1 MRTRILGIQL
11 YKYAVSGF
19 LHWGYNFYNSE
30 FSLYPIDPY
39 QCTDADGAF
48 PSGDPFLVY
57 PGKDGKPVDSIR
69 SMLMEKAMADLRAM
83 DHLEKLTDRE
93 TVMKCLME
101 EEHGEITFRAYPQKA
116 SYLAEVRENINAA
129 IRAAISKNAR
139 KLP

>member
-1 MRTRILGIQL
+1 
-11 YKYAVSGF
+11 
-19 LHWGYNFYNSE
+19 
-30 FSLYPIDPY
+30 
-39 QCTDADGAF
+39 
-48 PSGDPFLVY
+48 
-57 PGKDGKPVDSIR
+57 
-69 SMLMEKAMADLRAM
+69 MADLCAM